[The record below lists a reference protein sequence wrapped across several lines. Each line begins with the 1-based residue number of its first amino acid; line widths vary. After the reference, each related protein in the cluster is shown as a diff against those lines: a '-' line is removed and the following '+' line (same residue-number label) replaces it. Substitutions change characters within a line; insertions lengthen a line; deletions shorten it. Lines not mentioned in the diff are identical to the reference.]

1 MVKVTATIYKR
12 TKNWVALLYIVDGIN
27 PPRRKSVTT
36 EIFLLQNLKKRHE
49 RVLKKSEEDMKKN

>member
-12 TKNWVALLYIVDGIN
+12 TKNWVALLYIVDVIN

-36 EIFLLQNLKKRHE
+36 DIPIT
-49 RVLKKSEEDMKKN
+49 KSEKNGTKEC

>member
-12 TKNWVALLYIVDGIN
+12 SKNWVALLYIVDGIN

-36 EIFLLQNLKKRHE
+36 DVPITKSEKTARKRLKK
-49 RVLKKSEEDMKKN
+49 LEEDMKKN